1 LAAAFPAFINVVFVV
16 TDEAADP
23 SVGDGVPS
31 RSVRTVH
38 EQVVDSEMIS
48 DVLGGGSRAG
58 GGSGSAMSLLCG
70 PPGMIEAMEEE
81 CVACG
86 IDRDRVHYEK
96 WW

>member
-1 LAAAFPAFINVVFVV
+1 MFVV

-23 SVGDGVPS
+23 SVGDAVPS

-38 EQVVDSEMIS
+38 GRVVDSEMMS
-48 DVLGGGSRAG
+48 DVLGGGG
-58 GGSGSAMSLLCG
+58 GAGSGSAMSLLCG